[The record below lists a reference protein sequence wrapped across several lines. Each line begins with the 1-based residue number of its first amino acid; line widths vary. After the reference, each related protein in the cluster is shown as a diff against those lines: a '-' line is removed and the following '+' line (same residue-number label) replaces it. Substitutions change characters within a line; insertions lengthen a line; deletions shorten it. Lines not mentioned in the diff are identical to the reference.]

1 MKNTYRLL
9 VVDNDFNAS
18 SQLENYFSGHAVMNV
33 VKTISDGK
41 EALNYILNNKNS
53 FDCLIIDL
61 VLPNMDGLSIIE
73 KMKEKGIVKK
83 ILILSSLRNDR
94 IVKSLSKYNISYYM
108 MKPFSLESLEYRLK
122 DVLISDTYINNQDIE
137 LQKKI
142 TKVLHTLGV
151 PSHIKGYLYIRD
163 SINIMYNS
171 HDVFGGITKEI
182 YPEIARK
189 YNTTPSR
196 VERAIRHAI
205 EISWNRGDYD
215 VMDEIFGH
223 SVDYDKA
230 KPTNSEFIA
239 TIADHIRMENI
250 YTY

>member
-9 VVDNDFNAS
+9 VVDNDLETSN
-18 SQLENYFSGHAVMNV
+18 QLKNYFSGHVVMNV
-33 VKTISDGK
+33 VKILNDGK
-41 EALNYILNNKNS
+41 EALEYILSNKNS
-53 FDCLIIDL
+53 FDCLVIDL
-61 VLPNMDGLSIIE
+61 VLPNVDGLSIIE
-73 KMKEKGIVKK
+73 KMKEMGIKKK
-83 ILILSSLRNDR
+83 ILVLSALKDDNL
-94 IVKSLSKYNISYYM
+94 VKSLSKYNISYYM

-122 DVLISDTYINNQDIE
+122 DILLSDTYINNQDVE

-163 SINIMYNS
+163 SINIMYS
-171 HDVFGGITKEI
+171 QPDSLGGITKEI

-215 VMDEIFGH
+215 TMDDIFGH

-239 TIADHIRMENI
+239 TIADHIRMERT